1 MEMQEQMSNY
11 TFIVYNAQGK
21 RLGKIEFDN
30 RNSLP
35 AHNEIARA
43 AKDSFPTCDSYKL
56 EK

>member
-1 MEMQEQMSNY
+1 MDMQEQMSNY

-21 RLGKIEFDN
+21 RIGKIEFDN

-35 AHNEIARA
+35 AHKEIARA
-43 AKDSFPTCDSYKL
+43 VKDSFPTGYSYKL